1 MQADM
6 DGGSLQLYE
15 DSPMNNHSAQ
25 SPSATPS
32 ASSIEL
38 LGQALDQIYA
48 ANAAA
53 AVLAERLAH
62 VMPQGAVEE
71 INSLLAAGARH
82 EAGHEHESALE
93 CLVGSLVRHADAL
106 RNALE
111 ATSEAV
117 RL

>member
-1 MQADM
+1 
-6 DGGSLQLYE
+6 
-15 DSPMNNHSAQ
+15 MNNHSAQ

-71 INSLLAAGARH
+71 INSLIAAGSRH
-82 EAGHEHESALE
+82 EDGHEHESALE
-93 CLVGSLVRHADAL
+93 CLVGSLSRRAAAL
-106 RNALE
+106 AGALTATTE
-111 ATSEAV
+111 AT
-117 RL
+117 RI